1 MLQGI
6 SHACT
11 ARNAFGHDRPA
22 AGSGAPTLLWMR
34 CPKDELLRRMD
45 GRAAPRDRAK
55 LADPEK
61 HLTAGVLAPPAVG
74 HTVIDATSSADRQLA
89 QALAA
94 LKSPGPAGG

>member
-1 MLQGI
+1 
-6 SHACT
+6 
-11 ARNAFGHDRPA
+11 
-22 AGSGAPTLLWMR
+22 MR

-45 GRAAPRDRAK
+45 GRVAPRDGVK

-61 HLTAGVLAPPAVG
+61 HLTAGVLASPAVG
-74 HTVIDATSSADRQLA
+74 HIVIDATSSADRQLA